1 MKFRHQSNFIE
12 LDISTIILNLI
23 SPGSSEDICPYTL
36 SNLLACMLTKGDVE
50 LVLEEFGYVKIDETI
65 EE

>member
-12 LDISTIILNLI
+12 LEVEQVVLTIIRQTGRYETLAKLI
-23 SPGSSEDICPYTL
+23 
-36 SNLLACMLTKGDVE
+36 ACMLTKGDVE
-50 LVLEEFGYVKIDETI
+50 SVLEEFGYVKIDETV